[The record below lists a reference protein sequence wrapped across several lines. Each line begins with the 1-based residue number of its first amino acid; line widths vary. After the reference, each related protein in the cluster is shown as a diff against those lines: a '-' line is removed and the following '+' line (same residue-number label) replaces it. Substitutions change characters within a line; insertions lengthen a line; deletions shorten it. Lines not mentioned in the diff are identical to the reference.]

1 MDKEPPVWCGLLLPV
16 GLHYFLYVSCVCLY
30 VFHFLTWRTCLPFYK
45 GFWQAGWRRVG
56 FSSSGLL
63 YSRHIEGIPKH
74 FLDEIK
80 LTVWKRSKWHKATSH
95 WDSDSEGKFR
105 ILLKKR
111 ENYWRRSTLVLH
123 GGKDNSPCRACPTSS
138 QSRKHLHTP
147 SLSSKLRKRVTWLN
161 VHILFEGHRD

>member
-1 MDKEPPVWCGLLLPV
+1 MLSQDPWTKNPQSLWALASCWSALLSVCFLCVPLSLSFPDMENLPSI
-16 GLHYFLYVSCVCLY
+16 LQRL
-30 VFHFLTWRTCLPFYK
+30 
-45 GFWQAGWRRVG
+45 WQAGWRRVG
-56 FSSSGLL
+56 FSSSGSL
-63 YSRHIEGIPKH
+63 YSRHIEAIPKH

-80 LTVWKRSKWHKATSH
+80 LTVWKRSNWHKATSH

-147 SLSSKLRKRVTWLN
+147 SLSSNLRERVT
-161 VHILFEGHRD
+161 